1 SFQDRGGISEGALI
15 YYANE
20 DSPIIDNWEI
30 CEGQIESQS
39 SSLFEKLSLIPTSIS
54 FEALTSGTSSHI
66 GAITYGDGKFL
77 LGGAGGFLR
86 TSTDKGDS
94 WQAQTSG
101 TTSTINALIYSEDD
115 EIFVMGTNSGGIRT
129 STDGITWTNRT
140 SGTLNNIHCL
150 LYAEG

>member
-1 SFQDRGGISEGALI
+1 MALIPEWSKIGTGTHGQVLKSNGPNSQPSFQDRGGISEGALI
-15 YYANE
+15 YYAKE

-54 FEALTSGTSSHI
+54 FEALTSGTSAQI
-66 GAITYGDGKFL
+66 NAITYGDGKFL

-94 WQAQTSG
+94 WQAQ
-101 TTSTINALIYSEDD
+101 
-115 EIFVMGTNSGGIRT
+115 
-129 STDGITWTNRT
+129 
-140 SGTLNNIHCL
+140 
-150 LYAEG
+150 